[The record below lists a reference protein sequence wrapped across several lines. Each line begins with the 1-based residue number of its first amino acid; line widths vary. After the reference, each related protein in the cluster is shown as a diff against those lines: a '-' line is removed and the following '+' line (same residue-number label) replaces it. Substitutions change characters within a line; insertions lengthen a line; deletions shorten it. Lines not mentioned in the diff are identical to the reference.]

1 MFGYASDINSLK
13 TSPALIREAAESETD
28 FNFIVRDDKN
38 VFFQSY
44 LCSCQKSRSTVL
56 LSLNPIRARI
66 LKRWIKLRMGRIH
79 WRAISLS
86 SRLFQAIFMS
96 ENNKSIISLVFLVFI
111 CKTCI
116 WHSVWTIWTPPTFC
130 FEMGFRNKYFLG
142 IRLK

>member
-44 LCSCQKSRSTVL
+44 LCGCQKSRSTVL
-56 LSLNPIRARI
+56 LSLNPIRART

-116 WHSVWTIWTPPTFC
+116 WHSVWTIELLQPFV
-130 FEMGFRNKYFLG
+130 
-142 IRLK
+142 LKWAFTTNIF